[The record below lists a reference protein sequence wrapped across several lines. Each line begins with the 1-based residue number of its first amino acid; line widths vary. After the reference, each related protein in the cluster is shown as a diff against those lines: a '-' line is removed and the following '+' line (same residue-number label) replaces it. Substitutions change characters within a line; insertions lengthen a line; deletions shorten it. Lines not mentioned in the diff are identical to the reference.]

1 MANDTILCKTALGT
15 LDEFKSSQS
24 AIETIPNIIVR
35 ERINEESN
43 IVDNSVWVP
52 ELYRIILRR
61 YKNWEICYTNVSDFL
76 DALWERA
83 EIHFP
88 NYYYR
93 KSVYQRLLSMSDTD
107 LLNSGKSSQTT
118 KGTVKNDSKTISN
131 VVEHNNEFVTDP
143 LDTVLENITNQ
154 NAAKGGSTDTTDMTQ
169 EFSNFADKSERIRAQ
184 IYNANM
190 TLLEDF
196 LRKFKSLFILVTSSS
211 NYYG

>member
-1 MANDTILCKTALGT
+1 MANDTLLCKVALGS
-15 LDEFKSSQS
+15 LDDFIKSQS
-24 AIETIPNIIVR
+24 AVETIPHITVR
-35 ERINEESN
+35 ERSNGESN
-43 IVDNSVWVP
+43 IVDRSVWVP
-52 ELYRIILRR
+52 ELYRIIMRR

-93 KSVYQRLLSMSDTD
+93 KSVYDKLLSMSDMD
-107 LLNSGKSSQTT
+107 LLNSGASSQIT
-118 KGTVKNDSKTISN
+118 KGTVKNESKGISN
-131 VVEHNNEFVTDP
+131 DVEHNNDIVTDP
-143 LDTVLENITNQ
+143 LETVLENITKQ
-154 NAAKGGSTDTTDMTQ
+154 NATKMGSTDTTDMTQ

-196 LRKFKSLFILVTSSS
+196 LRRFKSLFILATSRSE
-211 NYYG
+211 YYG